1 MPSKKNLLISFA
13 VFIAGLCSIVYELLI
28 STTATYFLGNSV
40 KQFSLIIGI
49 YLFAMGIGAYLS
61 KFFKGKSLKF
71 FVKIEYLLGLI
82 GGMSVPIMYFMFVTV
97 SADNMQFFTW
107 LLIFIIGLLTGMEV
121 PLLTYAI
128 SNAKFEDSLA
138 NVLSLDYLGG
148 LIATL
153 IFPFILL
160 PFIGLYYSSL
170 LFGIV
175 NIALGLFLT
184 IRLFDKKRTALIL
197 GIIPIVLLLFLM
209 ISGDKL
215 LNVWDMKIYKAPIS
229 LKEQTPHQLIVVT
242 KKQEDIRLYLNRVI
256 QFSSMDE
263 HRYHEALV
271 HPIMLSHH
279 APKRI
284 LVLGG
289 GESLAAREILKHT
302 DVEQIDVIDLDPA
315 IFRLAQNNK
324 DFQTINENAASDPKV
339 NLIND
344 DAFTFLGG
352 NTKPYDIIISDLPD
366 PNSEA
371 TAKLY
376 TKQFFMLARRSLAPG
391 GKFITQS
398 GEIYFS
404 NTAFS
409 CIVNTMS
416 EVFEAVVPLHTYV
429 PSFGDWGFVIG
440 TSDTEAFEV
449 PSVTNDVSAK
459 LKYLDTKTTHQL
471 FNMPKD
477 ISIVD
482 TRINSLDHPV
492 ILSYFLKDWKKWK
505 PDLAGGG
512 GI

>member
-1 MPSKKNLLISFA
+1 MPSKKNVLISFA

-49 YLFAMGIGAYLS
+49 YLFAMGVGAYLS
-61 KFFKGKSLKF
+61 KFCKNKSLQF

-82 GGMSVPIMYFMFVTV
+82 GGLSVPLMYFMFVTV

-107 LLIFIIGLLTGMEV
+107 LLIFVIGLLTGMEV

-184 IRLFDKKRTALIL
+184 LRLFEKKRKALLLGIAPILIL
-197 GIIPIVLLLFLM
+197 IFLM
-209 ISGDKL
+209 ISGNKL
-215 LNVWDMKIYKAPIS
+215 LHVWDMKIYKAPIIV
-229 LKEQTPHQLIVVT
+229 KEQTPHQLIVVT
-242 KKQEDIRLYLNRVI
+242 KKQDDIRLYLNRVI
-256 QFSSMDE
+256 QFSSLDE
-263 HRYHEALV
+263 YRYHEVLV
-271 HPIMLSHH
+271 HPVMMSHS

-289 GESLAAREILKHT
+289 GESLAAREILKHRT
-302 DVEQIDVIDLDPA
+302 VEVVDIIDLDPS
-315 IFRLAQNNK
+315 IFQLAKNNA
-324 DFQTINENAASDPKV
+324 DFKTINQNAALDPKV

-344 DAFTFLGG
+344 DAFSFLAN
-352 NTKPYDIIISDLPD
+352 NTLAYDIIISDLPD

-376 TKQFFMLARRSLAPG
+376 TRQFFMLAKRSLAAD

-409 CIVNTMS
+409 CIVNTMK
-416 EVFEAVVPLHTYV
+416 EVFDTVVPLHTYV

-440 TSDTEAFEV
+440 TSDRTKLKTAATESPIFSE
-449 PSVTNDVSAK
+449 
-459 LKYLDTKTTHQL
+459 LKYLDKNATTQL
-471 FNMPKD
+471 FELPKD
-477 ISIVD
+477 IAIVD
-482 TRINSLDHPV
+482 TKINSLDNPV
-492 ILSYFLKDWKKWK
+492 ILNYFLNDWKKWK
-505 PDLAGGG
+505 PDVKEG